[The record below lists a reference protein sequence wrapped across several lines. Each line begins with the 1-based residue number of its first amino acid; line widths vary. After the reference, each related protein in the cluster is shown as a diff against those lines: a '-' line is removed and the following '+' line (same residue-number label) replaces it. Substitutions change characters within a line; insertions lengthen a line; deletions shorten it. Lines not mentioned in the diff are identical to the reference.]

1 MARLRVRLLSRPVA
15 PAVPLRQA
23 LQLSTL
29 AGRRQALA
37 DLGLRLLQG
46 ALPLLG
52 LLALQ
57 RLLDAVATGIG
68 AADRDAAFGAVLQAV
83 AIAAAVAGVGALV
96 SAFAGQLGERH
107 ARLCADR
114 CASLLQR
121 HAAALDLLQIESPAI
136 ADELHRAHAEAAQ
149 RPARVVLNL
158 AALAVALTGL
168 LTMALASA
176 FAAPWLPFVVGGAA
190 VPIALARLRAGAR
203 TFAWQEANT
212 QSQRHVGYLA
222 GMLVSRAYGKDLRA
236 LDLAGPVA
244 DAVDAERQR
253 LRDEQLAL
261 QSRRAVGET
270 AAQLFATAALFGG
283 YLFLAQQALAGHLT
297 LGALLLQ
304 VQAVQRTQN
313 GVRDALLAYAA
324 LRDDQLFLRHVFAFL
339 ARRPQ
344 VTAPAVPLPLPAGA
358 LAVRCVGVRF
368 CYPDVARPVLD
379 GFDLDL
385 RAGERVLLTGSNGA
399 GKSTVVRLLCRLM
412 DPGGGRVELGGIDLR
427 SCDPRAVRERVAVC
441 FQDGVGFELSARDN
455 LEFGAAPARDAA
467 LLAAADVVGIGEV
480 LRALPEGLSTRL
492 GRSFAGSRE
501 LSAGQWRRLLL
512 ARTLARASDLLV
524 LDEPFAALDRDG
536 RERLVHHLAALPRTR
551 TVVVV
556 DHGADGCRCVDRVL
570 VLDGGRIASDQPAAP
585 A

>member
-1 MARLRVRLLSRPVA
+1 MAA
-15 PAVPLRQA
+15 AVPLRQA
-23 LQLSTL
+23 LALSTL
-29 AGRRQALA
+29 AGRRLVVA
-37 DLGLRLLQG
+37 DLALRLLQG

-57 RLLDAVATGIG
+57 RLLDAVAAGSRAT
-68 AADRDAAFGAVLQAV
+68 DPDAAFASVLQAV
-83 AIAAAVAGVGALV
+83 AVAALVAGVGALV
-96 SAFAGQLGERH
+96 GAFAGQLGERH

-158 AALAVALTGL
+158 AALAVAATSL
-168 LTMALASA
+168 LTMALAAA
-176 FAAPWLPFVVGGAA
+176 FAAPWLPLVVGGAA
-190 VPIALARLRAGAR
+190 VPQALARLRASTR

-212 QSQRHVGYLA
+212 AAQRHVAYLA

-244 DAVDAERQR
+244 DALDKERQR
-253 LRDEQLAL
+253 LRDEQLRL
-261 QSRRAVGET
+261 QGQRAVGET
-270 AAQLFATAALFGG
+270 AAHLLATAALFAG
-283 YLFLAQQALAGHLT
+283 YLFLARQALAGSLT

-344 VTAPAVPLPLPAGA
+344 VTAPPVPRSLPPGP
-358 LAVRCVGVRF
+358 LAVRCAALRF

-379 GFDLDL
+379 GLDLDI
-385 RAGERVLLTGSNGA
+385 RAGERVLLTGANGA

-412 DPGGGRVELGGIDLR
+412 DPVGGRVELGGIDLR
-427 SCDPRAVRERVAVC
+427 ACDPQAVRARVAVC
-441 FQDGVGFELSARDN
+441 WQDGAGFELPARDN
-455 LEFGAAPARDAA
+455 LEFGALPSRDAA
-467 LLAAADVVGIGEV
+467 LLAAADVVGIGDA
-480 LRALPEGLSTRL
+480 LRALPDGLSTRL
-492 GRSFAGSRE
+492 GRAFAGSRE

-512 ARTLARASDLLV
+512 ARTLARAGDLLV

-536 RERLVHHLAALPRTR
+536 RDRLVQHLAALPRTG

-556 DHGADGCRCVDRVL
+556 DHGGDARRCVDRVL
-570 VLDGGRIASDQPAAP
+570 VLEGGRIASDQPAAP
-585 A
+585 S